1 MELITYIIEK
11 MGLDEEVVD
20 QHIADFN
27 ELQDAIV
34 RLKRA
39 KVDEAKY
46 YTPSDEELVQYIAFK
61 PKVIEE
67 MV

>member
-1 MELITYIIEK
+1 MELITYLIEK
-11 MGLDEEVVD
+11 MELDEEIVD

-46 YTPSDEELVQYIAFK
+46 YEPTDAELVQYVAHK
-61 PKVIEE
+61 PKDVIEWL
-67 MV
+67 